1 MGKIFAI
8 VNQNGGVGKTT
19 TTSYLAKA
27 FTAKQKKVLI
37 IDLDPLSSLSSNYDF
52 SSLGT
57 KSLTECME
65 GRATLNEC
73 IFAVEENKLFMA
85 LGGKCLIGFEI
96 AAIYSPNREKVL
108 STLLSCI
115 KGNYDYILIDTP
127 SSLGLLSMNALT
139 AADEVIIPVKT
150 DYLSFRGLELILDS
164 IEKTK
169 SRKRGNPDLKVL
181 GVVATMYR
189 KSTKDHQDILS
200 LIEKAAPLLGII
212 KESVEASKSDV
223 DGIPAVIS
231 SPKSEVAASYI
242 KIAKEI

>member
-73 IFAVEENKLFMA
+73 IFAVEENQLFMA

-108 STLLSCI
+108 STLLSSI

-139 AADEVIIPVKT
+139 AADEVIIPLRCDVRI
-150 DYLSFRGLELILDS
+150 FEGMAELLRTINDVNNTL
-164 IEKTK
+164 
-169 SRKRGNPDLKVL
+169 NPQLTIAGFLVTHVNREL
-181 GVVATMYR
+181 R
-189 KSTKDHQDILS
+189 STHVNL
-200 LIEKAAPLLGII
+200 
-212 KESVEASKSDV
+212 
-223 DGIPAVIS
+223 
-231 SPKSEVAASYI
+231 
-242 KIAKEI
+242 KEIHTCYGNKVFQTLIPNNDDLLVYYKQFATELSA

>member
-73 IFAVEENKLFMA
+73 IFAVEENQLFMA

-108 STLLSCI
+108 STLLSSI

-139 AADEVIIPVKT
+139 AADEVIIPIRCDVRI
-150 DYLSFRGLELILDS
+150 FEGMAELLRTINDVNNTL
-164 IEKTK
+164 
-169 SRKRGNPDLKVL
+169 NPQLTIAGFLVTHVNREL
-181 GVVATMYR
+181 R
-189 KSTKDHQDILS
+189 STPVNL
-200 LIEKAAPLLGII
+200 
-212 KESVEASKSDV
+212 
-223 DGIPAVIS
+223 
-231 SPKSEVAASYI
+231 
-242 KIAKEI
+242 KEIHTCYGNKVFQTLIPNNDDLLVYYKQFATELSA

>member
-73 IFAVEENKLFMA
+73 NFAVEENQLFMA

-108 STLLSCI
+108 STLLSSI

-139 AADEVIIPVKT
+139 AADEVIIPIRCDVRI
-150 DYLSFRGLELILDS
+150 FEGMAELLRTINDVNNTL
-164 IEKTK
+164 
-169 SRKRGNPDLKVL
+169 NPQLTIAGFLVTHVNREL
-181 GVVATMYR
+181 R
-189 KSTKDHQDILS
+189 STPVNL
-200 LIEKAAPLLGII
+200 
-212 KESVEASKSDV
+212 
-223 DGIPAVIS
+223 
-231 SPKSEVAASYI
+231 
-242 KIAKEI
+242 KEIHTCYGNKVFQTLIPNNDDLLVYYKQFATELSA